1 MNAPLLAVVPP
12 IAPGAAN
19 VAPFKLAA
27 FKLATLV
34 VDATVNGAV
43 PVAIVEVTV
52 VKRPVDAVVAPMLV
66 LLIVLA
72 PLGFIV
78 TAPPG
83 LIATVPAPVGEILTA
98 APAPFKLTVLDAE
111 SVVNE
116 PAAAAVPPIAG
127 GLAK

>member
-1 MNAPLLAVVPP
+1 MLAVVLP

-19 VAPFKLAA
+19 VAPFKLLA

-43 PVAIVEVTV
+43 PVPMVEVTV

-83 LIATVPAPVGEILTA
+83 LIATVPVPVGEIFTA
-98 APAPFKLTVLDAE
+98 AFEPLAVKLPDADK
-111 SVVNE
+111 VVNE

>member
-1 MNAPLLAVVPP
+1 MLPNG
-12 IAPGAAN
+12 PGAAN
-19 VAPFKLAA
+19 VAPFKLLA

-34 VDATVNGAV
+34 VDATVKGAV
-43 PVAIVEVTV
+43 PVATVEVTV

-83 LIATVPAPVGEILTA
+83 LIATVPVPVGDRETA
-98 APAPFKLTVLDAE
+98 ALEPLAENVLETVR
-111 SVVNE
+111 VV
-116 PAAAAVPPIAG
+116 
-127 GLAK
+127 

>member
-1 MNAPLLAVVPP
+1 VLPNG
-12 IAPGAAN
+12 PGAAK
-19 VAPFKLAA
+19 VAPFKLLA

-43 PVAIVEVTV
+43 PVATVEVTV

-83 LIATVPAPVGEILTA
+83 LIATVPVPVGEILTA
-98 APAPFKLTVLDAE
+98 AFDPFKLTVLLAE

-116 PAAAAVPPIAG
+116 PAAGAVPPIAG
-127 GLAK
+127 GLAR

>member
-1 MNAPLLAVVPP
+1 
-12 IAPGAAN
+12 
-19 VAPFKLAA
+19 
-27 FKLATLV
+27 

-72 PLGFIV
+72 ALGLIV

-83 LIATVPAPVGEILTA
+83 LIATVPVPVGEILTA
-98 APAPFKLTVLDAE
+98 AFEPLAVNAPVA
-111 SVVNE
+111 VNE
-116 PAAAAVPPIAG
+116 VNVPAAAAVPPIAG
-127 GLAK
+127 GLAR